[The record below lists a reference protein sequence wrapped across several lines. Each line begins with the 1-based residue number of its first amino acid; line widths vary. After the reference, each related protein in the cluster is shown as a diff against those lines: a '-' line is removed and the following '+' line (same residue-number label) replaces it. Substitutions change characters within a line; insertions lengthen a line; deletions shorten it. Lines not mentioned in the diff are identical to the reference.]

1 MRVQLLRLGE
11 QDYLVQLT
19 MHHIVGDGWSTRVL
33 FQEIGAL
40 YWAFLANKPSPLPEL
55 PFQYADFAQWQQ
67 HWLQGERL
75 EALLTSWKQR
85 LANAPSVLE
94 LPTDRPRPA
103 IQSFQGARATIRL
116 DPDLVSELKGVAQQQ
131 GATLFMVL
139 LAAFQGLLSRY
150 TGQDDLLI
158 GVPITN
164 RTQPG
169 TEALIGVFVNTLVVR
184 TDLSGQPSFVQV
196 LEQVRRVTL
205 EAYAHQDLP
214 FEMLVEEL
222 HLERDLSRSSLVQTL
237 FNYQVDATQA
247 VHIPGLTLEDLGN
260 GTAKFDLMLSL
271 QEQGPEVSG
280 HLEYSRDLFEA
291 ATIERLIGNYQILL
305 EGIVA
310 HPEHPMAQLP
320 LLTEQERQQQ
330 LSQWNATQVSYPQ
343 RCIHQLFEE
352 QVRATPGAIALIF
365 AERQMTYEQLNQQA
379 NQLAHHLHHLGV
391 GPEVLVG
398 VCMDRSLETVV
409 SLLAILKAGGACV
422 PLDPTYPKERLAYM
436 LNDAQ
441 VPVLLTQE
449 HLLQRLSTYG
459 KHCICLDRDW
469 TTIAQEK
476 TSDVLTTV
484 LTDNVAYLL
493 YTSGSTGLPKGVVL
507 SHRGIIR
514 LFKGTSYIHFTAEEV
529 FLQFAPISFDASLFE
544 IWGSLLHGAQLV
556 IFPPYIPSLD
566 ELAEFLNQHRISTLW
581 LTAGLFH
588 QMVER
593 HAQTLGHI
601 HQVLSGGD
609 VLSVSHV
616 RQLLEVMEKERGTF
630 VNGYGPTESSTFATC
645 YPMKTVNDVGSSV
658 SIGKPITNTSVYV
671 LDKYLQLVPIG
682 VAGELYIG
690 GDGLAREYLHRADLT
705 MEKFIAHPFST
716 EPEARLYKTGDRARF
731 LPDGNLEFLGRLDDQ
746 VKLRGFR
753 IELGEIETVLRQ
765 HPQVRECIVIMHED
779 SPTEKRLVAY
789 LVLSSSST
797 SVPPDL
803 RTFLKERVPEYMVP
817 STLLVLETIPLTP
830 NGKLDRRALPA
841 PHSTRSLQ
849 EQPLEPAQTPTE
861 QELVP
866 IWQEVLGVTP
876 LGVLDNFFDV
886 GGHSLL
892 ATRLIARIHDALQ
905 IEVPLPV
912 LFQKPTIRDMAQAID
927 LLRTQG
933 VAALEQLYTSFDL
946 AAEVHLDP
954 LITRHLE
961 LPQQQSALAQRLLL
975 TGSTG
980 FLGAFLLEGLLRQT
994 NAVVFCLVRASN
1006 FELARQRVED
1016 NLAHY
1021 GLWQQEWRE
1030 RIILVLGD
1038 LALPRLGLT
1047 QAAFAELAERVQ
1059 VIYHNG
1065 AQVDFLRPYSALK
1078 ATNVLGTQE
1087 VLRLASERCIKPVH
1101 HVSSTYVFSRAEYA
1115 PETVLNEQDPPKHTT
1130 HYTLGYTQ
1138 SKWVGEQL
1146 MLEAGRRGLPVSIYR
1161 IGRVGGHS
1169 QTGACQLNDL
1179 LWKFIQVSV
1188 QVQAAPALDLTVE
1201 LSPVDY
1207 ISSALIYLSRQPE
1220 QQGKIFHLF
1229 NPQEVRASD
1238 LVQWMKPYGYDLP
1251 LLPYAQWCEQVRRFA
1266 GQHPSSAAAS
1276 LVPLLSE
1283 ALPLDR
1289 LSNLHLGISNTIEG
1303 LAGSQ
1308 IVCPPLDARLLSV
1321 YFSYF
1326 TSRGYFDTPTRA

>member
-1 MRVQLLRLGE
+1 
-11 QDYLVQLT
+11 
-19 MHHIVGDGWSTRVL
+19 
-33 FQEIGAL
+33 
-40 YWAFLANKPSPLPEL
+40 
-55 PFQYADFAQWQQ
+55 
-67 HWLQGERL
+67 
-75 EALLTSWKQR
+75 
-85 LANAPSVLE
+85 
-94 LPTDRPRPA
+94 
-103 IQSFQGARATIRL
+103 
-116 DPDLVSELKGVAQQQ
+116 
-131 GATLFMVL
+131 
-139 LAAFQGLLSRY
+139 
-150 TGQDDLLI
+150 
-158 GVPITN
+158 
-164 RTQPG
+164 
-169 TEALIGVFVNTLVVR
+169 
-184 TDLSGQPSFVQV
+184 
-196 LEQVRRVTL
+196 
-205 EAYAHQDLP
+205 
-214 FEMLVEEL
+214 
-222 HLERDLSRSSLVQTL
+222 
-237 FNYQVDATQA
+237 
-247 VHIPGLTLEDLGN
+247 
-260 GTAKFDLMLSL
+260 
-271 QEQGPEVSG
+271 
-280 HLEYSRDLFEA
+280 
-291 ATIERLIGNYQILL
+291 
-305 EGIVA
+305 
-310 HPEHPMAQLP
+310 
-320 LLTEQERQQQ
+320 
-330 LSQWNATQVSYPQ
+330 
-343 RCIHQLFEE
+343 
-352 QVRATPGAIALIF
+352 
-365 AERQMTYEQLNQQA
+365 
-379 NQLAHHLHHLGV
+379 
-391 GPEVLVG
+391 
-398 VCMDRSLETVV
+398 
-409 SLLAILKAGGACV
+409 
-422 PLDPTYPKERLAYM
+422 
-436 LNDAQ
+436 
-441 VPVLLTQE
+441 
-449 HLLQRLSTYG
+449 
-459 KHCICLDRDW
+459 
-469 TTIAQEK
+469 
-476 TSDVLTTV
+476 
-484 LTDNVAYLL
+484 
-493 YTSGSTGLPKGVVL
+493 
-507 SHRGIIR
+507 
-514 LFKGTSYIHFTAEEV
+514 
-529 FLQFAPISFDASLFE
+529 
-544 IWGSLLHGAQLV
+544 
-556 IFPPYIPSLD
+556 
-566 ELAEFLNQHRISTLW
+566 
-581 LTAGLFH
+581 
-588 QMVER
+588 
-593 HAQTLGHI
+593 
-601 HQVLSGGD
+601 
-609 VLSVSHV
+609 
-616 RQLLEVMEKERGTF
+616 
-630 VNGYGPTESSTFATC
+630 
-645 YPMKTVNDVGSSV
+645 
-658 SIGKPITNTSVYV
+658 
-671 LDKYLQLVPIG
+671 
-682 VAGELYIG
+682 
-690 GDGLAREYLHRADLT
+690 
-705 MEKFIAHPFST
+705 
-716 EPEARLYKTGDRARF
+716 
-731 LPDGNLEFLGRLDDQ
+731 
-746 VKLRGFR
+746 
-753 IELGEIETVLRQ
+753 
-765 HPQVRECIVIMHED
+765 MHED

-789 LVLSSSST
+789 LVLTSSST

-803 RTFLKERVPEYMVP
+803 RMFLKERVPEYMVP
-817 STLLVLETIPLTP
+817 STMVVLETIPLTP

-905 IEVPLPV
+905 IEVPLPI

-933 VAALEQLYTSFDL
+933 VAAIEQLYPSFDL

-954 LITRHLE
+954 LITRHAG
-961 LPQQQSALAQRLLL
+961 LPQQGVRAQRLLL

-994 NAVVFCLVRASN
+994 NAVVFCLVRASDL
-1006 FELARQRVED
+1006 ELARQRVED

-1030 RIILVLGD
+1030 RIIPVLGD

-1207 ISSALIYLSRQPE
+1207 ISNALIYLSRQPE

-1289 LSNLHLGISNTIEG
+1289 LPNLHLGISNTIEG

-1308 IVCPPLDARLLSV
+1308 IVCPPLDARLLSI

-1326 TSRGYFDTPTRA
+1326 TSRGYFDIPDERLTE